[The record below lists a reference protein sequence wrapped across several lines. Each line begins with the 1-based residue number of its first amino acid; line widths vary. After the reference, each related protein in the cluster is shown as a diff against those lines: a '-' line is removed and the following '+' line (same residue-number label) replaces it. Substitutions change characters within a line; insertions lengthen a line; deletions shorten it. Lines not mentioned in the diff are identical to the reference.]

1 MAAAL
6 EELPQGSRARG
17 AHSPHKLEAALAG
30 AGAGAGAAAAA
41 AQPGQ
46 PLPAAEG
53 AGSVLPAG
61 VSRATLAR
69 FLQVDLGEAAGGGGG
84 GSSGGGL
91 AARMASVAEP
101 LYLRGIGR

>member
-17 AHSPHKLEAALAG
+17 AHSPHKLEAALAS
-30 AGAGAGAAAAA
+30 AAA
-41 AQPGQ
+41 AQPG
-46 PLPAAEG
+46 PLAAAEG
-53 AGSVLPAG
+53 GGSVLPVG

-69 FLQVDLGEAAGGGGG
+69 YLQLDLGEVAGGSSS
-84 GSSGGGL
+84 SSGGGL

-101 LYLRGIGR
+101 LYLRGIGK